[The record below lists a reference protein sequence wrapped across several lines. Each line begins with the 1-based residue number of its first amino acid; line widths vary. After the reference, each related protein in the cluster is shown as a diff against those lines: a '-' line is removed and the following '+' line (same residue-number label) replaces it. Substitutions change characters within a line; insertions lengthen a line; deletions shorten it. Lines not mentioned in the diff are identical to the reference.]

1 MQLGTTETRYSKKFS
16 YIKDTHEGEHL
27 EHYGEYKQKEINLL
41 SLLLS
46 NNVGNTVVYDVG
58 AGVGIRTMALSKMAG
73 VVAFEHDNEKLKI
86 LKMNTQGKKAPNV
99 RIVPKNL
106 ETIDPH
112 NKDIPNL
119 DGQLMKLP
127 EPTLICISG
136 DSTSVLRGMTATMM
150 LIKPVIYIDIANA
163 EDISYQY
170 SILKE
175 RGYELYWYACPDF
188 NVDNFKEYQLNLTD
202 SDKFHMNILALHES
216 VEINDGG
223 IDLPRIDGPN
233 DNWTRLKDD

>member
-1 MQLGTTETRYSKKFS
+1 MQLGTTETRHSKKFS

-46 NNVGNTVVYDVG
+46 NNIGNTVVYDVG

-188 NVDNFKEYQLNLTD
+188 NVDNFKEYQLNLND

-216 VEINDGG
+216 IEINDGG

-233 DNWTRLKDD
+233 DNWKRFNND